1 MKYNKIIN
9 ASNEIIHVF
18 VSSQILKTFPGF
30 MIPFGSKVFLISFMT
45 LTVVE
50 PNISSSRSIFPRP
63 MPCSPVQVPPSA
75 KALKM
80 EEIKIQDFFYLSH
93 GWFSTFVQLVTHLA
107 PIFCG
112 SLKSSQKYLRHSNTA
127 YYRSNIGKLNIIHFF
142 LTQWC
147 TWRELAAHYCGCEP
161 LICQFTP
168 NLINRLSSLLF
179 TYGQRC
185 AE

>member
-30 MIPFGSKVFLISFMT
+30 MIPFGSKVFLISYMT

-50 PNISSSRSIFPRP
+50 PNVSSSRSIFPRP

-93 GWFSTFVQLVTHLA
+93 GWFSTFV
-107 PIFCG
+107 
-112 SLKSSQKYLRHSNTA
+112 
-127 YYRSNIGKLNIIHFF
+127 
-142 LTQWC
+142 
-147 TWRELAAHYCGCEP
+147 
-161 LICQFTP
+161 
-168 NLINRLSSLLF
+168 
-179 TYGQRC
+179 
-185 AE
+185 